1 MKTLIRKNDNV
12 IATSGRSLGKQG
24 KVIEVVREKGRALV
38 EGLNLIKRHMRKS
51 QLHPQGAIVEKEG
64 PVHVSNL
71 ALYCTTCQRGVKL
84 GVKRVTEGDRA
95 KRIRF
100 CRKCKHEFDK

>member
-1 MKTLIRKNDNV
+1 MKTLIRKNDTV
-12 IATSGRSLGKQG
+12 IATGGRSLGKQG
-24 KVIEVVREKGRALV
+24 KVLEVVRGKGRALV
-38 EGLNLIKRHMRKS
+38 EGLNMIKRHMRKS

-64 PVHVSNL
+64 PIHVSNL
-71 ALYCTTCQRGVKL
+71 ALFCPTCQRGVKL
-84 GVKRVTEGDRA
+84 GVKRLAAGGRA